1 MRPRVKA
8 EGSPKPSERTV
19 GSTNS
24 TPWEEVVALQ
34 ETAGLTQDQI
44 ISKDLSDEEVE
55 GLVQ

>member
-8 EGSPKPSERTV
+8 EGSPKPAERTV

-34 ETAGLTQDQI
+34 ETAGFTHDQR
-44 ISKDLSDEEVE
+44 ISEDLSDEEV
-55 GLVQ
+55 